1 MKINACYLAP
11 PVRIGRFCLRK
22 VLLSTWPGWWQLSY
36 LNSGK
41 DTRHLLNGVTY
52 TISVPL
58 CDRQLLPNK
67 AYINSTHLPLK
78 RTAPKM
84 LSKCLYYI
92 LFSLLQSLFA
102 VLILEIEKQ
111 SSDLP
116 ASYWYICKKLISLK
130 QCVRSQITR
139 LKMQKSFCDLEH
151 GASLWI

>member
-22 VLLSTWPGWWQLSY
+22 VLLSTWPCWWQLSY

-92 LFSLLQSLFA
+92 LFSVFQSLFT
-102 VLILEIEKQ
+102 VLKLRNTLVICHRR
-111 SSDLP
+111 SDLM
-116 ASYWYICKKLISLK
+116 WWGWGWEN
-130 QCVRSQITR
+130 VNT
-139 LKMQKSFCDLEH
+139 H
-151 GASLWI
+151 GNGDGWRWVQGSTGTVGDGS